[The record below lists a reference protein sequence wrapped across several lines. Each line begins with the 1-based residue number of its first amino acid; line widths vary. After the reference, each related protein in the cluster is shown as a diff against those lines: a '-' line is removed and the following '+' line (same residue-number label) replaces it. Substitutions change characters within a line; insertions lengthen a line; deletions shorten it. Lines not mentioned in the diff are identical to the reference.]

1 MLEDILNLFKPLYQP
16 RGREGL
22 KLFGKKKKKKKD
34 DAAPAAAPAPA
45 PVTNVNS
52 TSCPDPQQPLQYPNP
67 TAPDQ
72 AAVYNSQ
79 LSTFSSTI
87 TECNGKVSD
96 LSSELAQCRVELK
109 NEKEQDKL
117 RLKRQK
123 DKYLVELS
131 DQEKMYLKEL
141 KEQEIKLDKIIKQL
155 QIQLKKLKQE
165 LKARDSVIKTKE
177 KTILQ
182 YDQTRTDLETEIE
195 FLESELRA
203 MTVSKDKCV
212 SEAIA
217 AGKRFGYPRARVES
231 NIYKSEI
238 NDIFSDINQDM
249 DTMQKQNLYAYTV
262 KDHIRK
268 INKEIEIV
276 NEQIDLYKDDVHLNQ
291 RKSFYEQQEINTEQ
305 GWEIGLHILYASM
318 FLGIIVYL
326 CVTKDPSTNTPK
338 IMNPVNIGILIFL
351 LLYPMLIYPATNTV
365 YKGIKYGINNLP
377 QDIYMNI

>member
-1 MLEDILNLFKPLYQP
+1 MFGNMENLFKPIINP
-16 RGREGL
+16 PVREGVL
-22 KLFGKKKKKKKD
+22 GLFKKKKKKKKTSS
-34 DAAPAAAPAPA
+34 PTTSPTTT
-45 PVTNVNS
+45 TNV
-52 TSCPDPQQPLQYPNP
+52 TTCPDPPPPLQYPNP
-67 TAPDQ
+67 TAADQ

-79 LSTFSSTI
+79 LSTYSSTI
-87 TECNGKVSD
+87 SDCNTQ
-96 LSSELAQCRVELK
+96 SSNLARELAECRVELK

-123 DKYLVELS
+123 DKYLGELS
-131 DQEKMYLKEL
+131 DQEKKYLAEL
-141 KEQEIKLDKIIKQL
+141 KEQEIRLDKIIKQL
-155 QIQLKKLKQE
+155 QNQLKKLKQE
-165 LKARDSVIKTKE
+165 LKARNSVIQTKE

-195 FLESELRA
+195 FLESELQA
-203 MTVSKDKCV
+203 MTISKDKCV

-238 NDIFSDINQDM
+238 NDIFNDISQDM

-268 INKEIEIV
+268 INKELEII
-276 NEQIDLYKDDVHLNQ
+276 NEQIELYNDKVHLNE
-291 RKSFYEQQEINTEQ
+291 RKSFYEEQEVDMEQ
-305 GWEIGLHILYASM
+305 GWEIGLHVVYASL

-326 CVTKDPSTNTPK
+326 CVTKDPTTNTPK

>member
-1 MLEDILNLFKPLYQP
+1 MFGNMENLFKPIINPP
-16 RGREGL
+16 RREGFL
-22 KLFGKKKKKKKD
+22 KKLFKKKKKKKTTS
-34 DAAPAAAPAPA
+34 PTTSPTTT
-45 PVTNVNS
+45 TNV
-52 TSCPDPQQPLQYPNP
+52 TTCPDPPPPLQYPNP
-67 TAPDQ
+67 TAADQ

-79 LSTFSSTI
+79 LSTYSSTI
-87 TECNGKVSD
+87 SDCNTQ
-96 LSSELAQCRVELK
+96 SSNLARELAECRVELK

-123 DKYLVELS
+123 DKYLGELS
-131 DQEKMYLKEL
+131 DQEKKYLAEL
-141 KEQEIKLDKIIKQL
+141 KEQEIRLDKIIKQL
-155 QIQLKKLKQE
+155 QNQLKKLKQE
-165 LKARDSVIKTKE
+165 LKARNSVIQTKE

-203 MTVSKDKCV
+203 MTISKDKCV

-238 NDIFSDINQDM
+238 NDIFNDISQDM

-268 INKEIEIV
+268 INKELEII
-276 NEQIDLYKDDVHLNQ
+276 NEQIELYNDKVHLNE
-291 RKSFYEQQEINTEQ
+291 RKSFYEEQEVDMEQ
-305 GWEIGLHILYASM
+305 GWEIGLHVVYASL

-326 CVTKDPSTNTPK
+326 CVTKDPTTNTPK

-351 LLYPMLIYPATNTV
+351 LLYPMLIYPATNTM